1 MRRRDFI
8 TFIGGAVAPWPLPA
22 RAQQPSIPV
31 VGLIRSTRAA
41 GFNNLVVALRE
52 GLKETGFVEGTNV
65 VIEQR
70 WADDQVDRLPGLA
83 ADLVRHKAA
92 VIVGNHPT
100 VKMLMAATPNTP
112 IVFVTGEDPVSAGFV
127 ASLGRPGGNVTGI
140 TFFGGTQLN
149 SKRMELLHELVP
161 KATTIAVL
169 GDPSFPAFDV
179 ALPELV
185 AAARSMGLQT
195 VVVRATR
202 AAELEPAFTRFIQA
216 SAGALLVSGSPFLT
230 SERNT
235 IVALA
240 ARHALPAIYDVRDMV
255 AAGGLISYSSSF
267 PGAYHQAGVY
277 AGRILKGAKPSELPV
292 QQPTKFELIIS
303 LKTAK
308 ALGLVVPRAMQ
319 LSADELIE

>member
-1 MRRRDFI
+1 M
-8 TFIGGAVAPWPLPA
+8 
-22 RAQQPSIPV
+22 
-31 VGLIRSTRAA
+31 
-41 GFNNLVVALRE
+41 
-52 GLKETGFVEGTNV
+52 
-65 VIEQR
+65 
-70 WADDQVDRLPGLA
+70 
-83 ADLVRHKAA
+83 
-92 VIVGNHPT
+92 
-100 VKMLMAATPNTP
+100 
-112 IVFVTGEDPVSAGFV
+112 
-127 ASLGRPGGNVTGI
+127 
-140 TFFGGTQLN
+140 
-149 SKRMELLHELVP
+149 
-161 KATTIAVL
+161 
-169 GDPSFPAFDV
+169 
-179 ALPELV
+179 
-185 AAARSMGLQT
+185 
-195 VVVRATR
+195 
-202 AAELEPAFTRFIQA
+202 AELEPAFTRFIQA